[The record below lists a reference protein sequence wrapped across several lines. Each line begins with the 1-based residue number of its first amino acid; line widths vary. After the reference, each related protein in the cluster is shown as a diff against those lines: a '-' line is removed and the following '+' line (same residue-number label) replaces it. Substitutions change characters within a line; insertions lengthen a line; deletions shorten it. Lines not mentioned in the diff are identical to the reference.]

1 MKNIKYSKI
10 MFEIILTVLPIF
22 LTIYLFNFDDGYSV
36 TNVLLKILI
45 LILIL
50 AGSFLIYRFFS
61 ILSK

>member
-22 LTIYLFNFDDGYSV
+22 LTIYLFNFDDGYSK